1 MGPLL
6 ADRFAAR
13 AAARPHDLAVAAD
26 GGGTTYGALAAQAEA
41 AARALSGRR
50 RIAILPRAEAASL
63 AVVLGAMT
71 VGTSVVLVDR
81 HLTAAQAE
89 RVLAVAAP
97 ELIVTAGRHP
107 RPLLERVA
115 PERVVAPQALVG
127 GAGRAAVEREA
138 AERGAAG
145 ARDGRAADEEAG
157 AEVALPR
164 RARPDDE
171 MLVGLTSGTSGEP
184 KLFARDQASWATT
197 LDRSDQTFD
206 VRPGDVVSAAGPL
219 DHSHF
224 FYGALHALTRGAT
237 VDLRPLATAFGDG
250 DGAAFAEVTHVYLV
264 PALAVDLVALLGE
277 RPREHVREVM
287 SSAAPWPQQ
296 ARERL
301 ARLLPAATVTHFYGA
316 SELSFVAREDSCTPP
331 PRAGA
336 SRPFDGV
343 EIELRGPDGAP
354 LPDGEQG
361 EVHVRSDMLFS
372 GYLTPAGLVGGPDAD
387 GWLTVGD
394 LGTLRDGWLSLAGR
408 GSETIVSGGFNV
420 EPAHV
425 EQALAGLPG
434 VREVACVGLPDE
446 RWGVLPVA
454 VLVLDGAAP
463 PPTRAQVRDHV
474 RAALPQPSRPRRVL
488 VAEQLP
494 RSPRGKLLRPRLA
507 AQVAAGELRELG

>member
-1 MGPLL
+1 MSPLL
-6 ADRFAAR
+6 AERFAAR

-50 RIAILPRAEAASL
+50 RIAVLPRAEATSL

-115 PERVVAPQALVG
+115 PERVVTPEALVG
-127 GAGRAAVEREA
+127 GGFDERGEA
-138 AERGAAG
+138 AERGTGGAAG
-145 ARDGRAADEEAG
+145 E
-157 AEVALPR
+157 PR

-171 MLVGLTSGTSGEP
+171 LLVGLTSGTSGEP

-224 FYGALHALTRGAT
+224 FYGALHALTRGAA
-237 VDLRPLATAFGDG
+237 VDLRPLASAFGEG
-250 DGAAFAEVTHVYLV
+250 DRSAVTHVYLV
-264 PALAVDLVALLGE
+264 PALTVDLVALLGE

-301 ARLLPAATVTHFYGA
+301 ERLLPAATVTHFYGA
-316 SELSFVAREDSCTPP
+316 SELSFVARDSSRTPP

-372 GYLTPAGLVGGPDAD
+372 GYLTPAGLAGGPDAD

-408 GSETIVSGGFNV
+408 GSETLVSGGFNV

-425 EQALAGLPG
+425 EQALASLPG
-434 VREVACVGLPDE
+434 VREAACVGLPDE
-446 RWGVLPVA
+446 RWGALPVA

-474 RAALPQPSRPRRVL
+474 RSALPQPSRPRRVF